1 MGVSVGCKVGVLV
14 VVGLEVT
21 VTAGDAVS
29 VGCNV
34 GVEVTGEQ
42 ADNNNKPVIARMEF
56 FIRLSYIV
64 RPDFANGSLSTGL
77 SLFCTV

>member
-1 MGVSVGCKVGVLV
+1 MGVSVGGTVGVLV

-29 VGCNV
+29 VGCAV
-34 GVEVTGEQ
+34 GVEVTGEH
-42 ADNNNKPVIARMEF
+42 ADNNKKPMIARMEF
-56 FIRLSYIV
+56 FIRLYYIV
-64 RPDFANGSLSTGL
+64 RPDFANGFLLYGL